1 MESFMPP
8 SIFLVS
14 EPSFDLAEMDEFL
27 RESHTS
33 WRRTPCTTPG
43 EQIVEAAGR
52 ICYMSFGE
60 KQSPRDTHE
69 YIKRLVTQ
77 GHESVLEH
85 VNWGFIISG
94 VSRAFTHQLVR
105 HRVGFSFSQLSQ
117 QYHEETDAEFIE
129 PHVNLP
135 PEAKAAWD
143 RAMATAK
150 KAYGE
155 ILESLRFLESKSK
168 REDGCVR
175 EVRRAI
181 RSTARSVLPSA
192 TQTKIW
198 VTANA
203 RAWRHFFSVRG
214 SIVGDLEM
222 RQVSAE
228 ILRIVKAKAPALFFD
243 FDIEMLP
250 DQSPIVTHRVM
261 SIERTPVTAGDRQ
274 D

>member
-1 MESFMPP
+1 MPP
-8 SIFLVS
+8 RIFLVS
-14 EPSFDLAEMDEFL
+14 EPAFDFAEMDEFL
-27 RESHTS
+27 SENHTS
-33 WRRTPCTTPG
+33 WKRTPRTTPG

-60 KQSPRDTHE
+60 KQSPRDTNE
-69 YIKRLVTQ
+69 YIKRLITQ

-85 VNWGFIISG
+85 VNWGFIMSG

-105 HRVGFSFSQLSQ
+105 HRAGFSFSQLSQ

-135 PEAKAAWD
+135 PEARVAWD
-143 RAMATAK
+143 HAMATAK

-168 REDGCVR
+168 REDGCVK

-181 RSTARSVLPSA
+181 RSTARSVLPNA

-203 RAWRHFFSVRG
+203 RALRHFFSVRG
-214 SIVGDLEM
+214 AIVGDLEM

-228 ILRIVKAKAPALFFD
+228 MLRIVKAKAPALFFD
-243 FDIEMLP
+243 FDIETLP
-250 DQSPIVTHRVM
+250 DQTPIVIHKTP
-261 SIERTPVTAGDRQ
+261 SSEQTPVPVGDRQ

>member
-1 MESFMPP
+1 MPP
-8 SIFLVS
+8 KIFLVS
-14 EPSFDLAEMDEFL
+14 EPSFNFAEMDEFL
-27 RESHTS
+27 RENRTS
-33 WRRTPCTTPG
+33 WRKSPSTTPA

-52 ICYMSFGE
+52 ICYMSFGDN
-60 KQSPRDTHE
+60 QSPRTNHD
-69 YIKRLVTQ
+69 YVKRLVDQ

-85 VNWGFIISG
+85 VSWGFIISG

-143 RAMATAK
+143 RAMFTAK
-150 KAYGE
+150 RAYSE
-155 ILESLRFLESKSK
+155 ILDSLRFLESKGA
-168 REDGCVR
+168 REEGSLK

-181 RSTARSVLPSA
+181 RSTARSVLPNA

-203 RAWRHFFSVRG
+203 RALRHFFSVRG
-214 SIVGDLEM
+214 AIVGDLEM
-222 RQVSAE
+222 RQVSAG
-228 ILRIVKAKAPALFFD
+228 LLGIVKVKAPSLFFD
-243 FDIEMLP
+243 FEIETLP
-250 DQSPIVTHRVM
+250 DRAPIVIHRTT
-261 SIERTPVTAGDRQ
+261 SNEPAPVTVGDRQ
-274 D
+274 N

>member
-1 MESFMPP
+1 MAPK
-8 SIFLVS
+8 IYVVS
-14 EPSFDLAEMDEFL
+14 EPSFNVAEMNEFL
-27 RESHTS
+27 RENRTS
-33 WRRTPCTTPG
+33 WRKTPRTTPA

-60 KQSPRDTHE
+60 KQSPRDTQE
-69 YIKRLVTQ
+69 YVRRLIGQ

-85 VNWGFIISG
+85 VSWSFIMAG

-105 HRVGFSFSQLSQ
+105 HRIGFSFSQLSQ

-129 PHVNLP
+129 PQINLP
-135 PEAKAAWD
+135 PEARAAWD

-155 ILESLRFLESKSK
+155 ILDSLRFLESKAT
-168 REDGCVR
+168 REENCLK

-181 RSTARSVLPSA
+181 RSTARSVLPNA

-203 RAWRHFFSVRG
+203 RALRHFLSVRG
-214 SIVGDLEM
+214 GLVGDLEM

-228 ILRIVKAKAPALFFD
+228 ILSIVKAGAPSLFFD
-243 FDIEMLP
+243 FEIEMLH
-250 DQSPIVTHRVM
+250 DQ
-261 SIERTPVTAGDRQ
+261 TPMVIHKPTSNEPAQVTAGDRQ